1 MKFLV
6 EFKEIILPLSII
18 AGSLILGVFVE
29 RYVLEY
35 FRKLAEKTEWEGD
48 ELIVASLKRV
58 VTFWFLLGGI
68 ASAIHNTNLSSSN
81 ILIAHKIIIV
91 LFILSATITLSKILT
106 GLVDLF
112 AKRAKGEFPSTSIFT
127 NITKVVVFIIGGL
140 IILQAL
146 NISITPILT
155 ALGVGG
161 LAVALALQD
170 TLSNLFSGI
179 QIIASRQ
186 VKPGDYV
193 KLDSGEEG
201 YVVDITWRNT
211 TIRALPNNLIIVPNS
226 RLANALITNYYMPDK
241 ELAVLVNLGVSYG
254 SDLEKVERVTIEVA
268 REVMKTV
275 PGGVPEFEPFIRY
288 HTFGDFSINFT
299 VIMRSKEF
307 TDQYL
312 IKHEFIKRLHER
324 YKKEGIEIPFP
335 IRTIYTKQQ

>member
-1 MKFLV
+1 MKVLI

-18 AGSLILGVFVE
+18 VGSLILGVFVE
-29 RYVLEY
+29 RYVLGY

-48 ELIVASLKRV
+48 ELIVASLRKV

-106 GLVDLF
+106 GLVDLY

-127 NITKVVVFIIGGL
+127 NITKVAVFIIGGL

-211 TIRALPNNLIIVPNS
+211 TIRALPNNMIIVPNA
-226 RLANALITNYYMPDK
+226 RLANALITNYYMPDR
-241 ELAVLVNLGVSYG
+241 ELAVLVNLGVSYA
-254 SDLEKVERVTIEVA
+254 SDLQMVERVTIEVA
-268 REVMKTV
+268 REVMQTV
-275 PGGVPEFEPFIRY
+275 AGGVPEFEPFIRY

-299 VIMRSKEF
+299 VIMRAKEF